1 MVKDAQVRVLRRKLM
16 EGKTQESAAA
26 GAGMSVGS
34 ARKWRAGQ
42 YPTQARK
49 RHWWRNRP
57 DPFAEVFESDVV
69 ALLAADEKRVLEA
82 RTILGEL
89 NRHHPGSFSACRLR
103 TLQRRIRQWR
113 ALNGPDKEVFFPPGT
128 CARTRS
134 GLRLHQLRRTRCD
147 NQWRTVRASALLAG
161 VGLQWLTVAL
171 SESYEALLL
180 GVQEAL
186 WRLGGVVEVLRSVG
200 RDA

>member
-82 RTILGEL
+82 RTIPSWASLIGI
-89 NRHHPGSFSACRLR
+89 
-103 TLQRRIRQWR
+103 IRVVFPR
-113 ALNGPDKEVFFPPGT
+113 AG
-128 CARTRS
+128 CARYSAGSAS
-134 GLRLHQLRRTRCD
+134 G
-147 NQWRTVRASALLAG
+147 
-161 VGLQWLTVAL
+161 
-171 SESYEALLL
+171 
-180 GVQEAL
+180 
-186 WRLGGVVEVLRSVG
+186 G
-200 RDA
+200 R